1 MREPTN
7 FTLGKRTFPYG
18 LFLAPMA
25 GFTDRAM
32 RCVSHRYGAEIG
44 VSEMISAKALLFS
57 DKKTLSLSRI
67 ESADGPTLLQI
78 FGKEPDTIAR
88 GIEKLTLTFGET
100 PPIGIDI
107 NMGCPVPKIFKNGEG
122 SALMREPELIEKIVR
137 AAKSAT
143 DLPISVKLRL
153 GIDDEHRNVV
163 ECALRAEAGGAAFVA
178 IHGRTRVQMY
188 SGVADWESI
197 KNVKRALQIPV
208 IANGDITS
216 GESAVAILDK
226 TGADGL
232 MVGRAAI
239 GNPFIFKEI
248 LCALKGE
255 SYTPPS
261 LEERVEV
268 ATEELS
274 IAISDKGEDVAVR
287 ESRGKIALY
296 LHGFRGASAL
306 RARVHQA
313 KTFDDV
319 KEALASALILSTQN
333 EPTTDTW

>member
-7 FTLGKRTFPYG
+7 FKLGRHTFPYG

-32 RCVSHRYGAEIG
+32 RHVCHRYGAELC
-44 VSEMISAKALLFS
+44 VSEMISAKALVFS
-57 DKKTLSLSRI
+57 DKKTLALSRI
-67 ESADGPTLLQI
+67 EASDGPTLLQI
-78 FGKEPDTIAR
+78 FGKEPDTVAR
-88 GIEKLTLTFGET
+88 GIERLCATFGET

-137 AAKSAT
+137 AAKIAT

-153 GIDDEHRNVV
+153 GIDDEHHNVV

-188 SGVADWESI
+188 SGSADWESI
-197 KNVKRALQIPV
+197 KNVKRALHIPV
-208 IANGDITS
+208 IANGDVTS
-216 GESAVAILDK
+216 AESAVAILEA

-239 GNPFIFKEI
+239 GNPFLFKEI
-248 LCALKGE
+248 LCALRGE
-255 SYTPPS
+255 PDTPPT
-261 LEERVEV
+261 LEERVAV
-268 ATEELS
+268 AKEELS

-296 LHGFRGASAL
+296 LHGFHGASAL
-306 RARVHQA
+306 RAKVHTA
-313 KTFDDV
+313 RTFADV
-319 KEALASALILSTQN
+319 EAAFADALRLAQPN
-333 EPTTDTW
+333 EHTTNEW